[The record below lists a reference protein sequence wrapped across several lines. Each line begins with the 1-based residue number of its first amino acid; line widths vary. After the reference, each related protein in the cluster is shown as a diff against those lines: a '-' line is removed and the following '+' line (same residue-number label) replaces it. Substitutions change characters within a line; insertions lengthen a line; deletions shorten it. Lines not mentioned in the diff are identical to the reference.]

1 MDEIAFDDID
11 GLNASAGDD
20 WSGWGPEVE
29 VTQEMVNG
37 FADLTGD
44 HQWIHV
50 DVERATAGP
59 FGAPIA
65 HGFFTLSLLP
75 TLNRTGRV
83 RITGQQNVVNYGAD
97 GLRLLAPVP
106 VGSTLH
112 ARNRITDVREHRKG
126 TLVATQVAIHV
137 VGNDDIPA
145 VLYDALSLYQ
155 G

>member
-11 GLNASAGDD
+11 GRNASASDD

-59 FGAPIA
+59 FGGPIA
-65 HGFFTLSLLP
+65 HGFLTLSLLP
-75 TLNRTGRV
+75 NLNKTGDV
-83 RITGQQNVVNYGAD
+83 RITGHQNAINYGAD
-97 GLRLLAPVP
+97 GLRFLVPVP
-106 VGSTLH
+106 SGSTVH
-112 ARNRITDVREHRKG
+112 ARNRVREARQHKKG
-126 TLVATQVAIHV
+126 TLGATQGAIHV
-137 VGNDDIPA
+137 VGIEVPA
-145 VLYDALSLYQ
+145 GLYDALVRYQ

>member
-1 MDEIAFDDID
+1 MDEIAFADID
-11 GLNASAGDD
+11 GLNASASDD
-20 WSGWGPEVE
+20 WSDWGPEVE

-59 FGAPIA
+59 FGGPIA
-65 HGFFTLSLLP
+65 HGFLTLSLLP
-75 TLNRTGRV
+75 SLNKAGNV

-97 GLRLLAPVP
+97 GLRFLAPVP
-106 VGSTLH
+106 VGSCLH
-112 ARNRITDVREHRKG
+112 ARNRVREARQHKKG

-137 VGNDDIPA
+137 VGNEVPS
-145 VLYDALSLYQ
+145 VLYDALVLYQ

>member
-1 MDEIAFDDID
+1 
-11 GLNASAGDD
+11 
-20 WSGWGPEVE
+20 
-29 VTQEMVNG
+29 
-37 FADLTGD
+37 
-44 HQWIHV
+44 
-50 DVERATAGP
+50 
-59 FGAPIA
+59 
-65 HGFFTLSLLP
+65 
-75 TLNRTGRV
+75 V

>member
-1 MDEIAFDDID
+1 MIIKKYTV
-11 GLNASAGDD
+11 L
-20 WSGWGPEVE
+20 
-29 VTQEMVNG
+29 
-37 FADLTGD
+37 
-44 HQWIHV
+44 
-50 DVERATAGP
+50 
-59 FGAPIA
+59 
-65 HGFFTLSLLP
+65 
-75 TLNRTGRV
+75 
-83 RITGQQNVVNYGAD
+83 ITGIVSERTACVCFLDVLARIQGDCVLWNCDVDGNVVNYGAD

>member
-1 MDEIAFDDID
+1 MLFR
-11 GLNASAGDD
+11 S
-20 WSGWGPEVE
+20 
-29 VTQEMVNG
+29 
-37 FADLTGD
+37 
-44 HQWIHV
+44 
-50 DVERATAGP
+50 AGP